1 MRLRFSLVALAASG
15 ALSALN
21 ATFALAGENAQPDPS
36 NLQKIPIT
44 AMPEGPENYPAGAAE
59 RGEEGMTLLMITSSD
74 GALKVTQLMSSG
86 HPDLD
91 AAAADI
97 ASAAYKITT
106 PPETKCIA
114 VIWSLKQKTGAPSQ
128 MQSPSGP

>member
-1 MRLRFSLVALAASG
+1 MRLPFSLGALAAAG
-15 ALSALN
+15 ALSALSTTS
-21 ATFALAGENAQPDPS
+21 AIAEENAPSNPS

-44 AMPEGPENYPAGAAE
+44 AMSEGPENYPAGAAE
-59 RGEEGMTLLMITSSD
+59 RGEEGMTLLMITSRD

-91 AAAADI
+91 TAAADI

-114 VIWSLKQKTGAPSQ
+114 VIWSLKPKAGAPS
-128 MQSPSGP
+128 PSAP